1 MLHLELVLDL
11 DIKIF
16 KEEETR
22 VVADLYVVNEKW
34 TPMYQEAVFEKL
46 LIHNDSKCKIS
57 DKISI
62 DGNQEPML
70 QICASEGYA
79 VAEQAEIVEDGI
91 QVEGTLQVTILYVT
105 SDDRMPVASVKDI
118 LPFHYLIEAP
128 GIHEGCR
135 FHLQAGVDQL
145 TTVMADSSQ
154 VEVKAVL
161 NLNCIVFEQQKIN
174 KITEVEQEPLNMEE
188 LQESP
193 GIIGYIA
200 KEGDQLWD
208 IAKENFTTI
217 SEIVKTNQLSSE
229 QIRAGDKIL
238 IIKTVG

>member
-1 MLHLELVLDL
+1 MN
-11 DIKIF
+11 I
-16 KEEETR
+16 
-22 VVADLYVVNEKW
+22 
-34 TPMYQEAVFEKL
+34 
-46 LIHNDSKCKIS
+46 
-57 DKISI
+57 DK
-62 DGNQEPML
+62 NQEPIL

-79 VAEQAEIVEDGI
+79 VAEQAEIVEGGI

-105 SDDRMPVASVKDI
+105 ADDRMPVASMKDI
-118 LPFHYLIEAP
+118 LPFHYLIEVP
-128 GIHEGCR
+128 GINENCR
-135 FHLQAGVDQL
+135 YHLQTGIDQL
-145 TTVMADSSQ
+145 TTVMTDSSQ

-161 NLNCIVFEQQKIN
+161 SLNCIVFQQQQVK
-174 KITEVEQEPLNMEE
+174 KITEVQQEPLDMKE

-229 QIRAGDKIL
+229 QIRGGDKIL